1 METFSDEQ
9 YIDTA
14 IHLIR
19 CILSFGDPTIESIQ
33 DLLEIQ
39 SGNKRVFKEHATAIR
54 NILDKA
60 ISIIETEQE
69 DNNSR

>member
-19 CILSFGDPTIESIQ
+19 CILSFGDPTIESIH